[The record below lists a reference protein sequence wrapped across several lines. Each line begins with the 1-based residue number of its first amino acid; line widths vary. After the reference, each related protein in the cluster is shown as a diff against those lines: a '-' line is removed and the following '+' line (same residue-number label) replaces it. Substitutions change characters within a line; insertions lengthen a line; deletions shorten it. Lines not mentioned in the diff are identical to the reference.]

1 MFYEDENPTPYEG
14 DEPEVDEPEEEEEEE
29 LE

>member
-1 MFYEDENPTPYEG
+1 MFYEDDNPTPYEG
-14 DEPEVDEPEEEEEEE
+14 DDTEAEEPEEEEEE